1 MGGMGSSGLVRA
13 RPVFLSALLA
23 STALTGATQV
33 HAQAIE
39 TVVVTA
45 EKRTEDL
52 QKVPLSMQ
60 VFNTKKLEELHV
72 SSFADYAQY
81 LPSLSFASNAAG
93 GGLNG
98 PGFANV
104 YMRGVA
110 SGNDGNHSGSQPSV
124 GMYLDEQPITTIGGS
139 LDIHIYDI
147 ARVEALAGPQ
157 GTLYGASSEAGTVRI
172 ITNKPDPSGFS
183 AAYEVVGNAMDKG
196 GFGGTVQG
204 YVNMPLS
211 DKAAIRLV
219 AWEEH
224 DAGYIDNVA
233 GTDAAAGIVDGVR
246 TFPGNPSPPP
256 GFPAMSPITMS
267 NAALRKNDYNDDD
280 IYGGRAALKIDLD
293 NNWTITPTFMG
304 QETKSH
310 GSFAYDPA
318 VGDLK
323 VVKFQPEFANDSWW
337 QAALTVEGKLNNWL
351 DATYAVSYMDRKV
364 HSQLDYSDYSY
375 FYDSYYGQYFTNNA
389 GNYINPSQLIVGKDH
404 FTKMSHELRFASP
417 AEDRLRFVAG
427 LFYQRQ
433 FHRIEQRYE
442 VQDFADSLSIPGWP
456 NTLWLTQ
463 EDRVDVDYAAFG
475 EASWDITPAVTLTLG
490 GRAFGSNNS
499 LKGFFGFSQGFQDLS
514 GFGSGMSLCFLPYPI
529 IGNGPCTDLNK
540 ITNQNGFTHKLN
552 LNWRVDDDK
561 MVYFT
566 WSNGFRPGGVN
577 RNADV
582 TSQPYRPDYL
592 TNYEVGWKTSWL
604 DNSLQFNGAV
614 FLENWKDFQF
624 SYLGPNSLT
633 VIANIGSAQIKGAE
647 ATLNWRATDHLT
659 ITGSGT
665 YTDAHLTAGYCK
677 DPINTPCPSAAPFAA
692 PNGQVLPITPEFKGN
707 AQARYDFDID
717 EFKAH
722 VQGTLNYQTS
732 AWADLRTVE
741 RGILGMMPSYAV
753 ANFAAGFGKDNWQ
766 AELTLDNA
774 FDERAQL
781 YRYSECTATVC
792 GPETYIIP
800 NRPRT
805 ISLHFSQSF

>member
-1 MGGMGSSGLVRA
+1 MGGIGSSGLGRA

-60 VFNTKKLEELHV
+60 VFSTKKLEELHV
-72 SSFADYAQY
+72 SSFADYAAY
-81 LPSLSFASNAAG
+81 LPSLSFSANAAG

-204 YVNMPLS
+204 YVNIPIS
-211 DKAAIRLV
+211 DHAAIRLV

-224 DAGYIDNVA
+224 DPGYIDNVA
-233 GTDAAAGIVDGVR
+233 GTDVAAGIVNGVR
-246 TFPGNPSPPP
+246 TFPGNPA
-256 GFPAMSPITMS
+256 FNMPAITMS
-267 NAALRKNDYNDDD
+267 NAALRKNNYNDDD

-310 GSFAYDPA
+310 GSFAYDPT

-323 VVKFQPEFANDSWW
+323 VVKFQPEFANDSWY

-351 DATYAVSYMDRKV
+351 DVTYATAYMDRKI

-404 FTKMSHELRFASP
+404 FTKISHELRFASP

-427 LFYQRQ
+427 LFYERQ

-463 EDRVDVDYAAFG
+463 QDRVDVDYAAFG
-475 EASWDITPAVTLTLG
+475 EASWDITPALTLTLG
-490 GRAFGSNNS
+490 GREFGSDNS

-540 ITNQNGFTHKLN
+540 TTTHYGFTHKAN
-552 LNWRVDDDK
+552 LTWRVDDDH
-561 MVYFT
+561 MLYFT
-566 WSNGFRPGGVN
+566 ASNGFRPGGVN
-577 RNADV
+577 RNADI
-582 TSQPYRPDYL
+582 TDQPYKPDYL

-604 DNSLQFNGAV
+604 DNSLQFNGAL
-614 FLENWKDFQF
+614 FWEDWNNFQF

-633 VIANIGSAQIKGAE
+633 VIANVGQARIRGAE
-647 ATLNWRATDHLT
+647 ATANWRVTDHLT
-659 ITGSGT
+659 INGSGT
-665 YTDAHLTAGYCK
+665 YTDAHLMNRYCK
-677 DPINTPCPSAAPFAA
+677 DPDPKTCKF
-692 PNGQVLPITPEFKGN
+692 NGDAGVGQMLPITPLFKGN
-707 AQARYDFDID
+707 AEARYDFNID
-717 EFKAH
+717 DFAAH
-722 VQGTLNYQTS
+722 VQGTVNYQTS
-732 AWADLRTVE
+732 TWSDLRTVE
-741 RGILGMMPSYAV
+741 RGILGLTPAYTV

-774 FDERAQL
+774 FDERAQQ

>member
-1 MGGMGSSGLVRA
+1 MGGIGSSGLGRA

-23 STALTGATQV
+23 STALTCATQV

-60 VFNTKKLEELHV
+60 VFNTRKLEELHV

-124 GMYLDEQPITTIGGS
+124 GMYLDEQPITTIGGA

-196 GFGGTVQG
+196 GFGGEVQG

-219 AWEEH
+219 AWEQH

-233 GTDAAAGIVDGVR
+233 GTDLAAGIVDGVR
-246 TFPGNPSPPP
+246 TFPGNPAFNMPV
-256 GFPAMSPITMS
+256 ITMS
-267 NAALRKNDYNDDD
+267 NAPLRQNNYNDDD

-310 GSFAYDPA
+310 GSFAYDPT

-323 VVKFQPEFANDSWW
+323 VVKFQPEFTNDSWY

-389 GNYINPSQLIVGKDH
+389 GDYINPSQLIVGKDH
-404 FTKMSHELRFASP
+404 FTKISHELRFASP

-427 LFYQRQ
+427 LFYERQ

-442 VQDFADSLSIPGWP
+442 VQNFADSLSIPGWP

-463 EDRVDVDYAAFG
+463 EDRVDTDYAAFG
-475 EASWDITPAVTLTLG
+475 EASWDIIPELTLTLG
-490 GRAFGSNNS
+490 GRAFGSDNS

-529 IGNGPCTDLNK
+529 IGTGPCTDLNK
-540 ITNQNGFTHKLN
+540 ITNQTGFTHKLN
-552 LNWRVDDDK
+552 LSWRVDDDK
-561 MVYFT
+561 MLYFT

-582 TSQPYRPDYL
+582 TSQPYKPDYL

-614 FLENWKDFQF
+614 FLENWKNFQF

-659 ITGSGT
+659 INGSAT
-665 YTDAHLTAGYCK
+665 YTDAHLTQGYCK
-677 DPINTPCPSAAPFAA
+677 DPINNPCPSAVPFAA
-692 PNGQVLPITPEFKGN
+692 PNGQKLPITPEFKGN
-707 AQARYDFDID
+707 AEARYDFNID
-717 EFKAH
+717 EFAAH

-732 AWADLRTVE
+732 AWSDLRTVE
-741 RGILGMMPSYAV
+741 RGILGQMPAYTLV
-753 ANFAAGFGKDNWQ
+753 NFAAGFGKDNWQ